1 MARGEAVRLRRGGEV
16 SRSVEQVRDLF
27 SSLDQVRKVRGLVGT
42 DGVSWELFW
51 ERAWLETS
59 FPP

>member
-1 MARGEAVRLRRGGEV
+1 MARGEAVRLHRGGEV

-27 SSLDQVRKVRGLVGT
+27 SSLDQVRKVRGLVRT

-51 ERAWLETS
+51 E
-59 FPP
+59 

>member
-1 MARGEAVRLRRGGEV
+1 MAKSEAVRLLPGGEV
-16 SRSVEQVRDLF
+16 SRSVVQVRDLF

-51 ERAWLETS
+51 E
-59 FPP
+59 